1 MHPCAL
7 SQHCFYFQEWLRLH
21 KSYKGN
27 NSESKFTWFLRFFV
41 CLNWCF
47 HFKGR
52 EMEIHESNTR
62 YLISTSSRFLHLYLH
77 FTAVFWIKSKTE
89 DSGWLQFPNSC
100 FMTEDSTFLY
110 KLHLYN
116 TTSNSWNLK
125 CLYVSI
131 LADRQEVMGI
141 KELLQSQ
148 SRELLNPV
156 KGMHSNNS

>member
-1 MHPCAL
+1 
-7 SQHCFYFQEWLRLH
+7 
-21 KSYKGN
+21 
-27 NSESKFTWFLRFFV
+27 
-41 CLNWCF
+41 
-47 HFKGR
+47 
-52 EMEIHESNTR
+52 MEIHESNTR

-89 DSGWLQFPNSC
+89 DLGWLQFPNSC

-125 CLYVSI
+125 WLYVSI
-131 LADRQEVMGI
+131 LADRLEVMGI